1 LVKDVTG
8 LGGKG
13 EVHTK
18 DSAIRLVYL
27 PLLPLVLVF
36 PESATYLRGV
46 DMGVAVVLK
55 VKAFE
60 ND

>member
-1 LVKDVTG
+1 MKDVTG
-8 LGGKG
+8 LGDKG
-13 EVHTK
+13 EVHTE
-18 DSAIRLVYL
+18 DSAIRLYL

-36 PESATYLRGV
+36 LENATYLRGV
-46 DMGVAVVLK
+46 NMGVAVVLK